1 MVAGVGGVLQDASGP
16 AETAGAVDGASGRQR
31 AANDC
36 LCSLFLSASVQPEGH
51 TDTAWVSRLSTV
63 DRWTVSS
70 GRVFRC
76 SLLSALRKCSRRWAL
91 LTSAEVLTDQEGSAE
106 DVDSLHTVTV
116 DVQGGRGG
124 SAPSGVQ
131 DEFLGLGDVQ
141 CQVVRN
147 TPLTKFQL

>member
-1 MVAGVGGVLQDASGP
+1 M
-16 AETAGAVDGASGRQR
+16 
-31 AANDC
+31 
-36 LCSLFLSASVQPEGH
+36 
-51 TDTAWVSRLSTV
+51 
-63 DRWTVSS
+63 
-70 GRVFRC
+70 FRC
-76 SLLSALRKCSRRWAL
+76 SLLSALRKCSRWAF
-91 LTSAEVLTDQEGSAE
+91 LTSAEVLTDQERSAE

-131 DEFLGLGDVQ
+131 DEFLALGDVQ

>member
-1 MVAGVGGVLQDASGP
+1 MV
-16 AETAGAVDGASGRQR
+16 E
-31 AANDC
+31 
-36 LCSLFLSASVQPEGH
+36 
-51 TDTAWVSRLSTV
+51 
-63 DRWTVSS
+63 RWKVTS

-91 LTSAEVLTDQEGSAE
+91 LTSAEVLTDQERSAE

-147 TPLTKFQL
+147 TPLTKFKL